1 MMKSCLSANVI
12 IVSLGIYSN
21 KNSDFL
27 GIGQAKSEI
36 VAPFSVTARAC
47 ALRSFRIFGGPRT
60 FFPAAGCRGA
70 SAAGMAGVRE
80 REYSE
85 TQRKPIRNS
94 LFLHFGLTRSK
105 ELITFAFRVTAKP
118 AGSRQV
124 AGPSQTANLT
134 YDMQSFTPEVQKRF
148 KYWQMRTLIATMIG
162 YALFYFVRKNFSLAM
177 PGLEADL
184 GISKTSLGIFL
195 TLNGLVYGLSRFVN
209 GILADRLNA
218 RFFMAT
224 GLALCALANFA
235 FGFGVDVSEWITGE
249 SSGSQFNNTLILF
262 MGVMWVVNG
271 MLQGTGFPPCA
282 RLLTHWIPP
291 KELATKMSVWNTS
304 HSIGAGLVVI
314 LCGYIMSHMGTGD
327 AHVGA
332 WRWCFWIPAGIS
344 FAGAIGLFISLRD
357 TPTSVGLPELPG
369 TESKKSGDAPSAADK
384 AFLRRKVFGNPL
396 IWILAFANFF
406 VYIVRFSVL
415 DWGPTLLSQSKGV
428 SMSHAGWL
436 VAMFEIAGIVGML
449 VAGWATDK
457 FLGGRAH
464 RTCVFCM
471 AGAALFIFLFW
482 QLPVGAPL
490 WLTFLFL
497 MMAGFCIYGPQALIG
512 IAAAQQATK
521 KAAATAN
528 GFTGLFGYASTIVSG
543 AGLGYLAQHYGWN
556 HAYIAMIAMAL
567 VGMAVF
573 LLMWGAGRDGY
584 ETDAE

>member
-1 MMKSCLSANVI
+1 MIFSESVKRNPKLLLLSLLLRAHVRF
-12 IVSLGIYSN
+12 VRSGYSA
-21 KNSDFL
+21 
-27 GIGQAKSEI
+27 G
-36 VAPFSVTARAC
+36 RA
-47 ALRSFRIFGGPRT
+47 LFFRGGLS
-60 FFPAAGCRGA
+60 GGA

-85 TQRKPIRNS
+85 TQRKPIRDS

-457 FLGGRAH
+457 FLGGGRAPHLRLLHGGRGAVHLPLLAAARRRAAVADVPLPDDGRFLHLRAAGAH
-464 RTCVFCM
+464 RHRRRATSYQEGGRHGQRIHRPVRLRLDDRVGCRTGLS
-471 AGAALFIFLFW
+471 GAALRLEPRLHRHDRHGTRRHGG
-482 QLPVGAPL
+482 LPADVGRR
-490 WLTFLFL
+490 TRR
-497 MMAGFCIYGPQALIG
+497 
-512 IAAAQQATK
+512 
-521 KAAATAN
+521 
-528 GFTGLFGYASTIVSG
+528 V
-543 AGLGYLAQHYGWN
+543 
-556 HAYIAMIAMAL
+556 
-567 VGMAVF
+567 
-573 LLMWGAGRDGY
+573 RDGCRI
-584 ETDAE
+584 TSVCDGRFLVSA

>member
-1 MMKSCLSANVI
+1 
-12 IVSLGIYSN
+12 
-21 KNSDFL
+21 
-27 GIGQAKSEI
+27 
-36 VAPFSVTARAC
+36 
-47 ALRSFRIFGGPRT
+47 
-60 FFPAAGCRGA
+60 
-70 SAAGMAGVRE
+70 
-80 REYSE
+80 
-85 TQRKPIRNS
+85 
-94 LFLHFGLTRSK
+94 
-105 ELITFAFRVTAKP
+105 
-118 AGSRQV
+118 
-124 AGPSQTANLT
+124 
-134 YDMQSFTPEVQKRF
+134 MQSFTPEVQKRF

-384 AFLRRKVFGNPL
+384 AFLRRKVFLNPT
-396 IWILAFANFF
+396 IWIIAVGNFF
-406 VYIVRFSVL
+406 VYIVRFAVL
-415 DWGPTLLSQSKGV
+415 DWGPTMLKEHLH
-428 SMSHAGWL
+428 MDISHAGWT
-436 VAMFEIAGIVGML
+436 VAAFEIAGIAGML
-449 VAGWATDK
+449 AAGWATDR
-457 FLGGRAH
+457 FFGGRAP
-464 RTCVFCM
+464 RTCVICM
-471 AGAALFIFLFW
+471 LMTALCL
-482 QLPVGAPL
+482 VGLYTLNEHTPL
-490 WLTFLFL
+490 AVAIAIL
-497 MMAGFCIYGPQALIG
+497 MSAGFFIYGPQALVG
-512 IAAAQQATK
+512 IAAANIATK
-521 KAAATAN
+521 RAAATAG
-528 GFTGLFGYASTIVSG
+528 GFCGLFGYGSTIVSG
-543 AGLGYLAQHYGWN
+543 WGMGMLVQYTDWSVALYTLVG
-556 HAYIAMIAMAL
+556 MAL
-567 VGMAVF
+567 VGTAVF
-573 LLMWGAGRDGY
+573 AAAWKAKPNGY
-584 ETDAE
+584 DD